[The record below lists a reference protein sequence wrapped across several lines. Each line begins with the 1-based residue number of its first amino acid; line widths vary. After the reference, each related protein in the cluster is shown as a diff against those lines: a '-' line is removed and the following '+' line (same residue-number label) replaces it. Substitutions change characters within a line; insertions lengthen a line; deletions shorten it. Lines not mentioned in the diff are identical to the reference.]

1 MLLEMIIYFFLW
13 LMDNMGAEDS
23 WIVLLWINFF
33 IEFLRDLAGEYFP
46 EITSGGYQPKSGG
59 GLGHYNVFP

>member
-1 MLLEMIIYFFLW
+1 
-13 LMDNMGAEDS
+13 MDNMGAEDS